1 MSICSATFLLLCT
14 RKRACYLLRLFKS
27 LKGAALTNFC
37 PISVLPVMSKPLER
51 IVYDQLM
58 DHINNFDLLSIS
70 QSTWISTWV
79 LYT

>member
-1 MSICSATFLLLCT
+1 MEESLLFVTPLQ
-14 RKRACYLLRLFKS
+14 KS
-27 LKGAALTNFC
+27 LKGAALINFR
-37 PISVLPVMSKPLER
+37 PISVLPVTSKLLKR

-58 DHINNFDLLSIS
+58 AHINNFDLLSIS